1 MEIFNN
7 LHFVLSN
14 FSFNPI
20 AIKLGPLIVS
30 WYSLSYIFGILFAW
44 KYIQILN
51 KYKLN
56 IIPPA
61 AIEYFFTQ
69 SIIGIIVG
77 GRIGYVVFY
86 NLNYYYDNPIEIFF
100 LWNGGMSFHGGL
112 IGVIIAQ
119 IITSKKYKISFL
131 SICDLT
137 ALAAPFGFMLG
148 RIANFINGELYGRIT
163 VNPIGIIFPNG
174 GPYPRHPSQ
183 LYEAF
188 FEGLVLLIL
197 LNSLAYLTNAI
208 KIKGFLTGVFIFL
221 YGTFRF
227 IIEFYR
233 EPDDHIGL
241 IYSSLSLGQVLCIPM
256 IVLGIY
262 FLFKS
267 TLNKINK

>member
-1 MEIFNN
+1 MCI
-7 LHFVLSN
+7 
-14 FSFNPI
+14 
-20 AIKLGPLIVS
+20 
-30 WYSLSYIFGILFAW
+30 
-44 KYIQILN
+44 
-51 KYKLN
+51 
-56 IIPPA
+56 
-61 AIEYFFTQ
+61 
-69 SIIGIIVG
+69 
-77 GRIGYVVFY
+77 R
-86 NLNYYYDNPIEIFF
+86 D
-100 LWNGGMSFHGGL
+100 
-112 IGVIIAQ
+112 
-119 IITSKKYKISFL
+119 
-131 SICDLT
+131 
-137 ALAAPFGFMLG
+137 
-148 RIANFINGELYGRIT
+148 RLYGRIT
-163 VNPIGIIFPNG
+163 LNPIGIIFPNG

-241 IYSSLSLGQVLCIPM
+241 IYSGLSLGQVLCIPM